1 MTDDTYNKG
10 YRAGW
15 ESVAGSEPLPANPTR
30 PSKAALEDYT
40 LGFKYGRADALE
52 QFRPGSR

>member
-1 MTDDTYNKG
+1 MTEGIYEEG

-15 ESVAGSEPLPANPTR
+15 EGVAGTAPLPPNPTR
-30 PSKAALEDYT
+30 PTEAKADDYA

-52 QFRPGSR
+52 QFKPGR